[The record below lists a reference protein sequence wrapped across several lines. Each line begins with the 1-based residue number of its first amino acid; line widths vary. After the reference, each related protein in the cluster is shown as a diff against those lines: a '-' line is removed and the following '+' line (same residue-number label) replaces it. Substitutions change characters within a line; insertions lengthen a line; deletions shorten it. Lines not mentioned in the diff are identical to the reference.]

1 MRARPMISAAV
12 TTGLMDVVASAGAD
26 PAELLL
32 RLKLDGSIFSQAED
46 FIACSDFARLLEEAA
61 LITSDDAFG
70 LHFGARGN
78 PKNIGPLAYAV
89 LNAPTIAAAI
99 EIAGRYF
106 HVHNEAVNMSVTT
119 THQLVYL
126 RYVHSNVG
134 LDKPRQFNEY
144 SMAMALNVMRM
155 MVGSHWSPREVQFAH
170 DVPLNV
176 SEHLAVFGAPALFSR
191 PTNAM
196 VMEREFFDRTV
207 PAADPR
213 LFEIM
218 RRYLDDV
225 LVKIPREDGPLSSIR
240 KAIAEIMR
248 EGSPNLG
255 RVAKKLAVSPRT
267 LQRQLEHYGLGF
279 KNLVNDTRRRF
290 ALDYLKDPNN
300 TLTQIAFLLGY
311 SEVSAFN
318 RSFKRWTG
326 KTPLDYRHSVVSKKV
341 AVNP

>member
-1 MRARPMISAAV
+1 MRARPMISATV
-12 TTGLMDVVASAGAD
+12 TTGLMDVVASAGGD
-26 PAELLL
+26 PVELLR
-32 RLKLDGSIFSQAED
+32 RLKLDDSVFSQAEG

-106 HVHNEAVNMSVTT
+106 HVHNEAVNMSVTGT
-119 THQLVYL
+119 PQLVYL

-144 SMAMALNVMRM
+144 SMAGALNVMRM

-170 DVPLNV
+170 DAPPNV
-176 SEHLAVFGAPALFSR
+176 SEHLALFGAPVLFGYA
-191 PTNAM
+191 TNAM
-196 VMEREFFDRTV
+196 VVEREFFDQTV

-240 KAIAEIMR
+240 KAIAETMR
-248 EGSPNLG
+248 ESSPNLG
-255 RVAKKLAVSPRT
+255 RVAQKLAASPRT
-267 LQRQLEHYGLGF
+267 LQRQLKRYGLDF
-279 KNLVNDTRRRF
+279 KNLVNDTRRQF

-326 KTPLDYRHSVVSKKV
+326 KTPMDYRRGVRLKNGHR
-341 AVNP
+341 

>member
-191 PTNAM
+191 PTNAI
-196 VMEREFFDRTV
+196 VMEREFFDRTL

-213 LFEIM
+213 LFEI
-218 RRYLDDV
+218 
-225 LVKIPREDGPLSSIR
+225 IPRRRSGQNSTR
-240 KAIAEIMR
+240 
-248 EGSPNLG
+248 G
-255 RVAKKLAVSPRT
+255 RSAVLDPQSDRRDHARGQPEPWAGGEKTGRQPAHVATATRT
-267 LQRQLEHYGLGF
+267 LRARLQKL
-279 KNLVNDTRRRF
+279 
-290 ALDYLKDPNN
+290 
-300 TLTQIAFLLGY
+300 
-311 SEVSAFN
+311 SE
-318 RSFKRWTG
+318 
-326 KTPLDYRHSVVSKKV
+326 
-341 AVNP
+341 